1 MLFEHNSVTF
11 TDAFQC
17 LNISSRLQFFVNT
30 LAEERQR
37 ADDVTIVEYCDGKS
51 ELNKNLN

>member
-37 ADDVTIVEYCDGKS
+37 ADDVNIVEYCDGKS

>member
-11 TDAFQC
+11 TDVFQC
-17 LNISSRLQFFVNT
+17 LNISSRPQFFVNP

-37 ADDVTIVEYCDGKS
+37 ADDVNIVEYSDGKS
-51 ELNKNLN
+51 ELNKSLN